1 MSDTTTPPL
10 AAQGKGPFGPLRAL
24 LSSYG
29 IFLLLPVLL
38 LLGGVISP
46 SFVSASNISNLLLRV
61 APLGIVAIGQSLF
74 QGGLRG
80 VQQLDGEAGEGRDMG
95 DSVAHLAGAD
105 NADGFDLARIP
116 EGTVGR

>member
-46 SFVSASNISNLLLRV
+46 SFVSASNISNLLLQV
-61 APLGIVAIGQSLF
+61 APLGIVASGQSF
-74 QGGLRG
+74 VMIVRW
-80 VQQLDGEAGEGRDMG
+80 LDL
-95 DSVAHLAGAD
+95 SVASTMATAAVIATGFSGANNDVLAIVA
-105 NADGFDLARIP
+105 
-116 EGTVGR
+116 TVDRKSVV